1 MLATGFIGMLLMAA
15 FGVVL
20 PTLHMSCE
28 AVTNGIASPTAFD
41 GLATALGLQS
51 NITNI
56 LRECVPGGSGSLVKG
71 MGSAGSTFQT
81 SFGDIVSATQAAS
94 SVSTYSLS

>member
-41 GLATALGLQS
+41 GTQS
-51 NITNI
+51 M
-56 LRECVPGGSGSLVKG
+56 LCR
-71 MGSAGSTFQT
+71 
-81 SFGDIVSATQAAS
+81 FGYGFGTPKQHN
-94 SVSTYSLS
+94 